1 MRTIYTGLGNPNKPI
16 LDNNIKF
23 NKKLKKFA
31 DDFIDNFKLIKKYN
45 GFNYSL
51 YNNQF
56 RLGIEP
62 MYMYDEL
69 EIICFDLENKG
80 NCWWRKGIA
89 FGAYGSRVVSTYRF
103 YGDYKRKSKFV
114 KFIDKWYDIISN
126 IYKR

>member
-1 MRTIYTGLGNPNKPI
+1 MGTIYTGLGNPNKPI

-51 YNNQF
+51 YDNQF

-69 EIICFDLENKG
+69 EMICFDLDNK
-80 NCWWRKGIA
+80 NDSYWLTGIS
-89 FGAYGSRVVSTYRF
+89 FGAYGTGIKKRYKF
-103 YGDYKRKSKFV
+103 YGDYKNKAKFV